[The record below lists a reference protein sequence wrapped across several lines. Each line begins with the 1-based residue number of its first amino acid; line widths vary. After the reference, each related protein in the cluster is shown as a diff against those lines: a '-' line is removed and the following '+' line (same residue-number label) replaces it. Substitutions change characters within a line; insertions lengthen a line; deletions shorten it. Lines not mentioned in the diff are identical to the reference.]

1 MTEAKIVQSD
11 NRGQIVIPKNIR
23 KELNLDNRAAFWI
36 YVDKGK
42 IMLEKVRGSK
52 NV

>member
-1 MTEAKIVQSD
+1 MAEAKIVKSD

-23 KELNLDNRAAFWI
+23 KELNLDNGAAFWM

-42 IMLEKVRGSK
+42 IVLEKVRGPK
-52 NV
+52 DV